1 MFECATD
8 TITIIFRTLDI
19 YCHKRLESV
28 IEIVAKRLKRG
39 EIVEP
44 KVKSMGQKFQFFGK
58 FQDIHHMVAR
68 FSPVNQLSCA
78 SPKPFML
85 PHKFFVY
92 RFGTLMPF
100 ACYARLDS
108 GRRFNLGPILFAY
121 IKFIWKM
128 IKVKD

>member
-1 MFECATD
+1 M
-8 TITIIFRTLDI
+8 
-19 YCHKRLESV
+19 ESV

-100 ACYARLDS
+100 ACYRGLIAAEDLILDQYFS
-108 GRRFNLGPILFAY
+108 HISSLYG
-121 IKFIWKM
+121 K
-128 IKVKD
+128 